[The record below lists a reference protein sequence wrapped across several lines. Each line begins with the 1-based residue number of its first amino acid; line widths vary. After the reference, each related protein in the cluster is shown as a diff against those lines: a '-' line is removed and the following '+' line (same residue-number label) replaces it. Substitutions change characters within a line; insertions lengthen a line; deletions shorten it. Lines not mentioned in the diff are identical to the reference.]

1 MDFGETDDGDEYGDG
16 DGGGDGDDDDGNDDH
31 DGVRLSKCVS
41 TAAELC
47 RTKSRHSANRYA
59 SNVFPKMMMMTM
71 MVMIMTMMMVIKS
84 SG

>member
-59 SNVFPKMMMMTM
+59 SNVFPKMMMKMM
-71 MVMIMTMMMVIKS
+71 AMAMEMAMVMMTTM
-84 SG
+84 G

>member
-1 MDFGETDDGDEYGDG
+1 MDFGETVDDDGDDE
-16 DGGGDGDDDDGNDDH
+16 DGNDDH

-59 SNVFPKMMMMTM
+59 SNVFPNMMMI
-71 MVMIMTMMMVIKS
+71 MIMMMKR

>member
-16 DGGGDGDDDDGNDDH
+16 DGGGDGDDDGDDDDGNDDH

-59 SNVFPKMMMMTM
+59 SNVFPKMMMM
-71 MVMIMTMMMVIKS
+71 MMMMMIKS